1 MLGHH
6 ERAVGGVKR
15 AFREG
20 AISVDRLL
28 RRFDGGRRRLQ
39 ECTGLLGIVLEGGEH
54 LGGID
59 ARDGGEFGGCPIQIA
74 ALFDEAFAG
83 LGDAA
88 RQRCLLGASLFKRS
102 LDGAERVHVL
112 AEVAH
117 DGGGH
122 GSLLGVARS
131 VFHLLLAFET
141 ARNGGFGGLEGPGK
155 FVGRGDSELGARE
168 VEFVRGAADLFVG

>member
-1 MLGHH
+1 M
-6 ERAVGGVKR
+6 
-15 AFREG
+15 
-20 AISVDRLL
+20 
-28 RRFDGGRRRLQ
+28 
-39 ECTGLLGIVLEGGEH
+39 EGGEH

-59 ARDGGEFGGCPIQIA
+59 ARDGGELGGRPLQVA

-88 RQRCLLGASLFKRS
+88 GQCCLLGASLFKRS
-102 LDGAERVHVL
+102 LDGAQGVHVL

-122 GSLLGVARS
+122 ASLLGVAGG
-131 VFHLLLAFET
+131 VFHLLLALET
-141 ARNGGFGGLEGPGK
+141 ARDGGPGGLEGPGK
-155 FVGRGDSELGARE
+155 FVGRGDAELGARE

>member
-1 MLGHH
+1 M
-6 ERAVGGVKR
+6 
-15 AFREG
+15 
-20 AISVDRLL
+20 
-28 RRFDGGRRRLQ
+28 
-39 ECTGLLGIVLEGGEH
+39 EGGEH

-59 ARDGGEFGGCPIQIA
+59 ARDGGELGGRPLQVA

-88 RQRCLLGASLFKRS
+88 GQRCLLGASLFKRS
-102 LDGAERVHVL
+102 LDGAQGVHVL

-117 DGGGH
+117 DGGGYA
-122 GSLLGVARS
+122 SLLGVARG

-141 ARNGGFGGLEGPGK
+141 ARDGGPGGLEGPGK
-155 FVGRGDSELGARE
+155 FVGRGDAELGARE

>member
-1 MLGHH
+1 M
-6 ERAVGGVKR
+6 
-15 AFREG
+15 
-20 AISVDRLL
+20 
-28 RRFDGGRRRLQ
+28 
-39 ECTGLLGIVLEGGEH
+39 EGGEH

-59 ARDGGEFGGCPIQIA
+59 ARDGGELGGRPLQVA

-88 RQRCLLGASLFKRS
+88 GQCCLLGASLFKRS
-102 LDGAERVHVL
+102 LDGAQGVHVL

-117 DGGGH
+117 DGGGYA
-122 GSLLGVARS
+122 SLLGVARG

-141 ARNGGFGGLEGPGK
+141 ARDGGPGGLEGPGK
-155 FVGRGDSELGARE
+155 FVGRGDAELGARE